1 MFDRP
6 QFLGQ
11 VPITTMGQVVSSS
24 VSVPRQRYLR
34 RRGRYWPYHHAY
46 PYWPYQNPYGYG
58 YPYQYPYPSSQPQ
71 AELVCRQEETE
82 GGEEVYRCRQEP
94 AAPGGDLICRKETN
108 AAGEEVL
115 RCTQPAGAYPGV
127 YPGAYPVVS
136 YPRYFY

>member
-1 MFDRP
+1 MFDGP

-11 VPITTMGQVVSSS
+11 VPIVPMGQVSASI
-24 VSVPRQRYLR
+24 SVPRQRYLR
-34 RRGRYWPYHHAY
+34 RSRRFPYYPYYPYHY
-46 PYWPYQNPYGYG
+46 PYSYG
-58 YPYQYPYPSSQPQ
+58 YPYQYPYAYQQPQ
-71 AELVCRQEETE
+71 TELVCRQEETE

-94 AAPGGDLICRKETN
+94 AAPGGDLICRRETN

-115 RCTQPAGAYPGV
+115 RCTQPAGGYPGT